1 MDSQGKQSPSEGMT
15 DGARRLMGRG
25 REDNAAGGNIEL
37 IFNWVGVVIKQ
48 INLKNVML
56 YYRQPQRHCKNAMKN
71 KFWKILLDL
80 PKNILFWYSW
90 GLPKLINQN
99 MFFFKS
105 QTKSSTKTH
114 IANQRQ
120 K

>member
-99 MFFFKS
+99 MFFF
-105 QTKSSTKTH
+105 
-114 IANQRQ
+114 
-120 K
+120 